1 MKKNS
6 LKIISAVVLGL
17 FAISTTVRA
26 IPPRAEVIEA
36 KQITKEEAEKKYP
49 PPKGGYPSGERD
61 PHQASGQV
69 SSPYPPHKQFDC
81 SKIQHGALVLDTYAS
96 KVFVRP

>member
-6 LKIISAVVLGL
+6 LKIISAVILGL

-26 IPPRAEVIEA
+26 IPPIVEVIEA

-49 PPKGGYPSGERD
+49 SPKGGYPSGERD
-61 PHQASGQV
+61 PHKPSGQV
-69 SSPYPPHKQFDC
+69 SSPYPPHQVYDC
-81 SKIQHGALVLDTYAS
+81 SKIGHGQLVLDTRAN